1 MYQTMAGGALLL
13 IVLVI
18 LLIIFMCLYYLW
30 AKTKQLEEL
39 AKKSSKPVVQ
49 VTGTGNIFG
58 YSGSSL
64 YDVLKNQTETPERN
78 EEIKKSYAFYLSRH
92 LEAVI
97 EQGII
102 DQKKA
107 TSIELESEM
116 AVGGTRGEVLSWLP
130 IGMLGKFYQFGRN
143 LSRDDHD
150 EEEKKELSEQLQALV
165 SEVLSS
171 VNMQN
176 YSARMS
182 GLISGKY
189 I

>member
-1 MYQTMAGGALLL
+1 MYQTMVGGALLL

-18 LLIIFMCLYYLW
+18 LFIIFICLYYLW
-30 AKTKQLEEL
+30 SKTKQLEEL
-39 AKKSSKPVVQ
+39 AKKSSKPIVQ
-49 VTGTGNIFG
+49 ATGTGNIYG

-64 YDVLKNQTETPERN
+64 YEVLKNQTESLERI
-78 EEIKKSYAFYLSRH
+78 EEIKKSYVFYLSRH

-102 DQKKA
+102 DQKKSV
-107 TSIELESEM
+107 SIELESEM

-130 IGMLGKFYQFGRN
+130 IGMLGNFYQFGRN
-143 LSRDDHD
+143 LRQDEHD
-150 EEEKKELSEQLQALV
+150 EEEKKELSEQLQVLV
-165 SEVLSS
+165 SEVLAS
-171 VNMQN
+171 VNMQD

-182 GLISGKY
+182 ELISGKY